1 MARGVHDADLLD
13 FAFWAEHVRGH
24 ARNTVRTR
32 LDFLHRL
39 SEFVGIPLRDVE
51 PHHLLKFER
60 VAIAGK
66 APESRRSYTCH
77 IRSFY
82 RWAKATGIVQYDPSE
97 VLTIPQVPQHLP
109 RPIGEDYLA
118 VALAAARPKMR
129 AMLTLAAYAGLR
141 CCEIAALQFQ
151 DICREEDGT
160 TYVRVQG
167 KGAKERRVEIG
178 QTVIEALQA
187 HGMKRRGPV
196 FIGQDG
202 RQMGAKS
209 VSASGNRFLELNGI
223 PATMHQLRHR
233 YGSISYQLSHD
244 LRLIQDMLGHASPQT
259 TAGYVQTS
267 ADASAKLVRALD
279 AHAARRQLPTPRGTG
294 RAPAGPT
301 G

>member
-1 MARGVHDADLLD
+1 MSADILHMARGVHDADLLD
-13 FAFWAEHVRGH
+13 FAFWALHVRGH
-24 ARNTVRTR
+24 SRNTVRTR

-82 RWAKATGIVQYDPSE
+82 RWAKTTGIVEHDPSE
-97 VLTIPQVPQHLP
+97 VLTIPHVPQHLP
-109 RPIGEDYLA
+109 RPIGEDHLA
-118 VALAAARPKMR
+118 VALAAARPKMT

-141 CCEIAALQFQ
+141 CCEIGALQWQ
-151 DICREEDGT
+151 DICREDDGT
-160 TYVRVQG
+160 TYIRVQG

-178 QTVIEALQA
+178 EIVVRALQA

-196 FIGQDG
+196 FIGLNG
-202 RQMGAKS
+202 KQMGAKS
-209 VSASGNRFLELNGI
+209 ISASGNRFLQLNGV

-233 YGSISYQLSHD
+233 YGTQMYRVSLD
-244 LRLIQDMLGHASPQT
+244 LRMVQMQLGHSSPAT
-259 TAGYVQTS
+259 TQVYTMPSSDS
-267 ADASAKLVRALD
+267 AAKAIRALD
-279 AHAARRQLPTPRGTG
+279 RLATRQRAEAPHA
-294 RAPAGPT
+294 
-301 G
+301 